1 MLSDRLNEEHLEH
14 ARILCLHVHAT
25 LSLAQTG
32 QREGG
37 RERGEGDKDR
47 GGERERGREG
57 ERERG
62 REGEREREM

>member
-14 ARILCLHVHAT
+14 ARTFCLHVHAT

-37 RERGEGDKDR
+37 RERGERGEGDKER
-47 GGERERGREG
+47 GGE
-57 ERERG
+57 
-62 REGEREREM
+62 